1 MNAYYQDRDGN
12 ERPLVMGC
20 YGIGV
25 SRVVAAAIEQN
36 HDDNGIIFPV
46 PLAPYQVTVLNLG
59 LNDPEVS
66 AAAERIYEQLSEAG
80 IDTFIDDR
88 DERPG
93 IKFKDADLLGF
104 PFRITVG
111 KRFKEKAMVEI
122 RCRQDGTSEDIGIDD
137 IVSHISAKLA
147 N

>member
-1 MNAYYQDRDGN
+1 MPSHLRLWNNPLQDCPAYQILILRIY
-12 ERPLVMGC
+12 PSALK
-20 YGIGV
+20 
-25 SRVVAAAIEQN
+25 RVFKHKLFQCK
-36 HDDNGIIFPV
+36 
-46 PLAPYQVTVLNLG
+46 